1 MIKQEDDDSGD
12 GTMLLV
18 TNNVG
23 KHNIGIPLLLAM
35 IKIDNDDD
43 DDGRRVI
50 KQWLWRQ
57 WSLKYSRAKDGNEI
71 GIKKTMDS
79 DR

>member
-12 GTMLLV
+12 GTMYLV

-43 DDGRRVI
+43 DDGRRII
-50 KQWLWRQ
+50 KQWL
-57 WSLKYSRAKDGNEI
+57 
-71 GIKKTMDS
+71 
-79 DR
+79 